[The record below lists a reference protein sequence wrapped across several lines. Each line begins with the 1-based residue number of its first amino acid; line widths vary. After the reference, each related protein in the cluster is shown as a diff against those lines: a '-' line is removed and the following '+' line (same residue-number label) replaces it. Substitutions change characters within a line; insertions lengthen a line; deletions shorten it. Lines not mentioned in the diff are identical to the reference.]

1 MFIQDLWVNKY
12 SWDDPFDESTSAR
25 WKSIAEDMEGFTGS
39 VPRFITVTGKVQY
52 DLVVFS
58 DASQRVYAAV
68 AYLVCRPAKGKPFS
82 NLIFSKAKLADMKK
96 TTIP

>member
-1 MFIQDLWVNKY
+1 
-12 SWDDPFDESTSAR
+12 
-25 WKSIAEDMEGFTGS
+25 MEGFTGS
-39 VPRFITVTGKVQY
+39 VPRFITVAGKVQY
-52 DLVVFS
+52 DLEVFS

-68 AYLVCRPAKGKPFS
+68 AYLVCRPVKGKPFS